1 MTIMVEQDTLWT
13 LALMIVTV
21 ATEAPDSVLFISV
34 AEMSKLAKLE
44 LTAIAKLNELRNL
57 IDLRMINSD
66 NSLKRETE
74 EYSRIYTDVNQLFE
88 NIPPLSELEGAGN
101 GKLSCK

>member
-1 MTIMVEQDTLWT
+1 MVNLDTLWT

-21 ATEAPDSVLFISV
+21 ATAAPDSVLFSSV

-57 IDLRMINSD
+57 IDLRMINND

>member
-1 MTIMVEQDTLWT
+1 MVEQDTLWT

-21 ATEAPDSVLFISV
+21 ATEAPDSVLFSSV

-57 IDLRMINSD
+57 IDFRVINDD
-66 NSLKRETE
+66 NSLRETDE
-74 EYSRIYTDVNQLFE
+74 FSLIYKVANRWHTISKTEFCSH
-88 NIPPLSELEGAGN
+88 IWPR
-101 GKLSCK
+101 